1 LERLGGIIDTE
12 EPRFQKVKEECFTS
26 WEQNIGTQCEGMNSA
41 IDHYYDRQNFV
52 FDRIQETVVDK
63 RELNIPELDENEKCD
78 ELRDLATGPWNFQSI
93 SG

>member
-1 LERLGGIIDTE
+1 
-12 EPRFQKVKEECFTS
+12 
-26 WEQNIGTQCEGMNSA
+26 MNSA